1 MNPPLNIYPLYVFSG
16 GVYKVFVEVLRQVC
30 LGRLTALVLLQNLM
44 PQFLTIKGH
53 QLALLI

>member
-1 MNPPLNIYPLYVFSG
+1 MFS
-16 GVYKVFVEVLRQVC
+16 VEAFIRFLWKFYDKVLRQVC
-30 LGRLTALVLLQNLM
+30 LGRMTALVLLQNLM